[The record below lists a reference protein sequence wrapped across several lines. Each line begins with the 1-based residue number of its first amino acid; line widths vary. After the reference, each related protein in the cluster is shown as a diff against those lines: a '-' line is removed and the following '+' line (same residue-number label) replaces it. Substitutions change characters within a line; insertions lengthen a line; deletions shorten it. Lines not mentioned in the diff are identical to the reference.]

1 MLAVELDGV
10 FNYEFAP
17 KRKDDEMTI
26 KTVLLAG
33 AVALMPVAA
42 QAQWEERVEFDRITG
57 ERRVAAMFSAAI
69 LADKPRPHLFDHVRG
84 MLFARCG
91 HAVAFFFATEDGID
105 GPGLK
110 IEFSDLDELPIRA
123 RVDDEIAEFQAYNR
137 RDTDFF
143 ALLFPGAN
151 NDSLHSA
158 IVNSGKLLLEI
169 PTVEHG
175 DLYFSFDLAG
185 TRKLHDRT
193 CGTELA
199 D

>member
-1 MLAVELDGV
+1 
-10 FNYEFAP
+10 
-17 KRKDDEMTI
+17 MTI
-26 KTVLLAG
+26 KTVLLASV
-33 AVALMPVAA
+33 VALMPLAA
-42 QAQWEERVEFDRITG
+42 QAQWKEYVSIDRITG
-57 ERRVAAMFSAAI
+57 EELWAAI
-69 LADKPRPHLFDHVRG
+69 LSPKTLADKPRPYPFNLITGNLTLVCDSAAYFEFNDES
-84 MLFARCG
+84 AN
-91 HAVAFFFATEDGID
+91 AFGI
-105 GPGLK
+105 LENA

-123 RVDDEIAEFQAYNR
+123 RVDDRVAEFQAENR
-137 RDTDFF
+137 RNGDTPVLVFR
-143 ALLFPGAN
+143 GAD
-151 NDSLHSA
+151 NDSLYSV

>member
-1 MLAVELDGV
+1 
-10 FNYEFAP
+10 
-17 KRKDDEMTI
+17 MTI

-42 QAQWEERVEFDRITG
+42 QAQWKERVEFDRITG

-69 LADKPRPHLFDHVRG
+69 LADKPRPQLFDHIRG
-84 MLFARCG
+84 LLFARCG

-123 RVDDEIAEFQAYNR
+123 RVDNQIAEFQAYNR
-137 RDTDFF
+137 REKGFF

-151 NDSLHSA
+151 SESLRSA

-169 PTVEHG
+169 PTVEYG
-175 DLYFSFDLAG
+175 EIYFSFDLAG
-185 TRKLHDRT
+185 TRDLHDRV
-193 CGTELA
+193 CGPEQA
-199 D
+199 E